1 MAATGGGWSSPGAMT
16 AARLLAGGV
25 FVVAGAGKLLEP
37 SGAFA
42 QILEAYRLVPAAAI
56 PLIATWLPWGEL
68 VLGAY
73 LLVGFETRWAS
84 VAAAL
89 GFAVF
94 TAAIA
99 TNFILGVPLEN
110 CGCFGTLLKREGAA
124 ATLVGDLLLVGV
136 SVWLV
141 RHPLSWASLDGW
153 LEAKGW

>member
-25 FVVAGAGKLLEP
+25 FVVAG
-37 SGAFA
+37 
-42 QILEAYRLVPAAAI
+42 V
-56 PLIATWLPWGEL
+56 
-68 VLGAY
+68 
-73 LLVGFETRWAS
+73 
-84 VAAAL
+84 
-89 GFAVF
+89 
-94 TAAIA
+94 
-99 TNFILGVPLEN
+99 
-110 CGCFGTLLKREGAA
+110 GTLLKREGAA